1 MDRFRTV
8 VKPLH
13 PGYFI
18 AHSDCIINI
27 GSCFSENIGT
37 RFQQHKF
44 NIVINPFGQQY
55 NPVSICNGINR
66 LLDGKPYTQEELFFH
81 SEQWH
86 SFDHHSCFSDTT
98 AEGTLH
104 TINSTMATAT
114 EQLRNASV
122 VFLTLGTAHVFER
135 HDTKQI
141 VSNCHKLPGTQFT
154 QRILEIDEIVG
165 CMQQSIQRLVQVNP
179 KVQIVLTVSPVR
191 YFAFGAYPNSVSKS
205 HLFAAIHQLSRDFR
219 NLYYFPAYEIVLDEL
234 RDYRFYAEDML
245 HPNHIAIEYVWD
257 VLSNTFFTNDTC
269 LLNKEILSIQRAVNH
284 RPRNPESDT
293 HQQFI
298 QQTLFKI
305 KEMQSKHAL
314 NFDDETN
321 RLRSFTTL

>member
-1 MDRFRTV
+1 MEPFRTI
-8 VKPLH
+8 VKPDKPVYQISHQDKL
-13 PGYFI
+13 I
-18 AHSDCIINI
+18 SV

-44 NIVINPFGQQY
+44 DIVINPFGQQY

-81 SEQWH
+81 NEQWH

-104 TINSTMATAT
+104 NINNMLATAA
-114 EQLRNASV
+114 EQLRHASV

-135 HDTKQI
+135 NDTKQI

-154 QRILEIDEIVG
+154 HRILEIDEIVG
-165 CMQQSIQRLVQVNP
+165 CMQQSVHRLMQVNP

-191 YFAFGAYPNSVSKS
+191 YFAFGAYSNSVSKS
-205 HLFAAIHQLSRDFR
+205 HLFAAIHQLSKMFR
-219 NLYYFPAYEIVLDEL
+219 NTYYFPAYEIVIDEL

-245 HPNHIAIEYVWD
+245 HPNNTAIEYVWN
-257 VLSNTFFTNDTC
+257 VLSQTFFDSHTLSLNEKIKSIKTA
-269 LLNKEILSIQRAVNH
+269 LLH
-284 RPRNPESDT
+284 RPRNPQSEA
-293 HQQFI
+293 HKKFLHNLI
-298 QQTLFKI
+298 CEMNELQQTKG
-305 KEMQSKHAL
+305 L
-314 NFDDETN
+314 NFTDELISIDRTQN
-321 RLRSFTTL
+321 